1 MSNRIA
7 VVSQKG
13 GVGKTTVCLHLGVAL
28 AESNR
33 PTLVVD
39 LDPQGAI
46 GLSLGRAET
55 DWAGLADCLMGEID
69 VEGAVVRTK
78 LESLSLLPRGRLSPV
93 DGCEFEAAL
102 EAPGVLEP
110 VLEQA
115 GDGFDYVLIDTPSGI
130 GRITRAALAVSDFVL
145 VPFQAEPL
153 TLRSLAQILKV
164 ISHVREHQ
172 NPRLRLIGIFPTMV
186 DLSKESSIDVMAT
199 VWGGFGAVLDTVVPL
214 SPVFS
219 RASQE
224 GLPVGFLAGR
234 VPPEA
239 RRFDMLAAEIE
250 NRIADMKDAAGEA
263 YEQPRRE
270 LV

>member
-1 MSNRIA
+1 MSKRIA

-13 GVGKTTVCLHLGVAL
+13 GVGKTTVCLHLGVAF
-28 AESNR
+28 AESKR
-33 PTLVVD
+33 TALVVD

-46 GLSLGRAET
+46 GLSLGREET
-55 DWAGLADCLMGEID
+55 EWAGLADCLMGE
-69 VEGAVVRTK
+69 VELRDAVIQTK
-78 LESLSLLPRGRLSPV
+78 LATLSLLPRGRLSPI

-102 EAPGVLEP
+102 EVPGVLAP
-110 VLEQA
+110 VIEQA
-115 GDGFDYVLIDTPSGI
+115 EQGFDYTLIDTPSGI
-130 GRITRAALAVSDFVL
+130 GRITRAALAISDFVL

-153 TLRSLAQILKV
+153 SIRSLAQILKV
-164 ISHVREHQ
+164 IEHVREEQ

-186 DLSKESSIDVMAT
+186 DLSKESAIDIMAT
-199 VWGGFGAVLDTVVPL
+199 VWGGFSAVLDTVVPL

-219 RASQE
+219 KACHE

-234 VPPEA
+234 IPPEA
-239 RRFDMLAAEIE
+239 RRFEMLAAEIE
-250 NRIADMKDAAGEA
+250 NRIADISETTGEG